1 MRLRT
6 RIQPLPGEKLVE
18 VLPPPASFVENAPL
32 RRLNFFP
39 GRHLTDVAL
48 QLEQAVRVARLRLR
62 AAGVAPGVAAGLEAG
77 LGADE
82 QGSFVQVGTGYGL
95 TAAGEDVVVD
105 RPLRVYVADLPV
117 FTPGQDSSLAP
128 KLGSL
133 PVGETGPTAG
143 VLLLVPGQVEE
154 MEVPLAAKATGLEA
168 ENFQP
173 FVRQPADEA
182 YYRQSTV
189 DAARLAILLWSDDWP
204 ATWRLPAVTAPGLW
218 RNQVAWRVF
227 AAEQAILESA
237 LLPPDE
243 ARAFPPWES
252 SGVAVALLGLDAHW
266 LPLFLDR
273 HAVARNGGL
282 PRQRVLATRA
292 FAQRLAGTG
301 EPRLWQARID
311 QFAAELAEYGSVATG
326 ATRFRF
332 LPPFGVL
339 PKAYA
344 SEWSTVTVTDP
355 ATTKATTFRTVKN
368 TFFPANYAVQLAV
381 APLEQLDAVADATRA
396 LPPFNLDQPDRV
408 LLLAPVPQSVFDPQL
423 LEVPEVAQ
431 ELRDAVAT
439 FTADRNRTRGE
450 RDDHR
455 ARAAKLAEKTDGS
468 AGVPAY
474 PDPDPDQLDPAET
487 AAGYTPPAG
496 EIFGTTGVGASLAA
510 PAFDR
515 LKAEL
520 QKRYAAWTDT
530 PEAAGLGTYYPD
542 QKAIKDREF
551 LAPDS
556 AFAQGLRPFV
566 RSLESKVNRA
576 EEMIGTHY
584 LRVRTD
590 VYRLGQ
596 LVSGATLTT
605 RFATSDALANVVDR
619 QTATVDAKG
628 LTAFA
633 SQLIG
638 NLPDASA
645 AATPKTA
652 PSGDATVKSATGKAP
667 ATGAGGAE
675 FMVYQ
680 PLDIQF
686 ATDDNGKIT
695 AASLDSQQI
704 VNVVKQDLLANK
716 SLFQLKAI
724 EPSFGLLPIDLLK
737 KLPLE
742 RLQPPAAVQIR
753 KEINDGKLELFQKLQ
768 ALDLC
773 LLGLTTQF
781 VDLPAPGGAYR
792 ALRLAEVFLQRA
804 SDDDL
809 GAPPANATAD
819 QKNTEAAHF
828 SRGVK
833 HADLSIA
840 ALRAIEDRIRE
851 YREIIALARQTLAAL
866 DAQSAAVAA
875 KLHEVDGRLAE
886 ARQDAAVG
894 QALLAEEMARV
905 QALDEH
911 RLKVLT
917 DHVSFFVF
925 HRPRALDPRIDRPVR
940 TLYPALTESPVPAAL
955 REDLDVPPDLLA
967 LQEVFRDSP
976 VRWFRFAPTWLGA
989 FDRLEPLRG
998 FVNRVLER
1006 AAEGTRTP
1014 PAVSVGR
1021 YRQALQTVLTSRATL
1036 AGRQRQLVQALPV
1049 AAVVAASWQD
1059 LRREAQDRFSLGHF
1073 IDHGPAPLARSA
1085 AAELQNVFKIAAA
1098 LHRDFSRTPALLRL
1112 GWAERYSQFD
1122 RATSF
1127 RDLSALLRW
1136 NEVEFTLRRELQL
1149 LTDWLYAR
1157 VNTGMAEA
1165 VALMDDLVRV
1175 CLLLASHA
1183 PVDQLVTGAVAEP
1196 TTPTLGGLLR
1206 VRVDASRLRLGMG
1219 VVVDLGDNRL
1229 VRAVVDNLAAS
1240 EATARVTALPAGGAP
1255 PITTSH
1261 TVRFVDLSRS
1271 Y

>member
-6 RIQPLPGEKLVE
+6 RIQPFPGEKLVE
-18 VLPPPASFVENAPL
+18 VLPPLASFVEDAPL

-48 QLEQAVRVARLRLR
+48 KLEQAVRVARLRLR
-62 AAGVAPGVAAGLEAG
+62 AEGVAPGVVTGLEAG

-82 QGSFVQVGTGYGL
+82 RGSFVEIGTGYGL
-95 TAAGEDVVVD
+95 TAAGEDVMVD
-105 RPLRVYVADLPV
+105 RVLRVYVADLPV
-117 FTPGQDSSLAP
+117 FTPGQDPFQAP
-128 KLGSL
+128 KLSTL
-133 PVGETGPTAG
+133 PIGETGPTAG
-143 VLLLVPGQVEE
+143 VLVLVPGQVEE
-154 MEVPLAAKATGLEA
+154 IEVPLAAKATGLEA

-189 DAARLAILLWSDDWP
+189 DAARLALLLWSADWP
-204 ATWRLPAVTAPGLW
+204 AAWRLPPVTAPGLW

-237 LLPPDE
+237 LLTPDE

-252 SGVAVALLGLDAHW
+252 SGVAVALLGLDEHW

-273 HAVARNGGL
+273 HAVARQGGL
-282 PRQRVLATRA
+282 PRQRVLATRS
-292 FAQRLAGTG
+292 FARQLQGTG

-311 QFAAELAEYGSVATG
+311 QFAAELAEYANTAAG

-344 SEWSTVTVTDP
+344 AEWNTVTVTDP
-355 ATTKATTFRTVKN
+355 ATEKATTYRTVRN

-381 APLEQLDAVADATRA
+381 APLEQLDAVADATRG

-408 LLLAPVPQSVFDPQL
+408 MLLAPVPQSVFDPQL

-439 FTADRNRTRGE
+439 LTADRNRTRGE
-450 RDDHR
+450 RDDYR
-455 ARAAKLAEKTDGS
+455 ARAGKLAEKTDGS

-487 AAGYTPPAG
+487 AAGYTPPVG
-496 EIFGTTGVGASLAA
+496 EIFGTTGVGASLAV
-510 PAFDR
+510 PAFDK
-515 LKAEL
+515 LKADL
-520 QKRYAAWTDT
+520 QKRYAAWTET
-530 PEAAGLGTYYPD
+530 PEQAGLGTYYPD

-551 LAPDS
+551 LATDS

-596 LVSGATLTT
+596 FVSGATLTT
-605 RFATSDALANVVDR
+605 RFATSDALANVVER
-619 QTATVDAKG
+619 QTAAVDAKG

-638 NLPDASA
+638 NLPDTRA
-645 AATPKTA
+645 AAGTK
-652 PSGDATVKSATGKAP
+652 SGPPAAGTVKAAAKAP
-667 ATGAGGAE
+667 AAGAAAAE
-675 FMVYQ
+675 YMVYQ
-680 PLDIQF
+680 PLDVQL
-686 ATDDNGKIT
+686 TTNDQGNIT
-695 AASLDSQQI
+695 AASVDSQQI

-716 SLFQLKAI
+716 SLFQLNTI
-724 EPSFGLLPIDLLK
+724 EPSFGKLPINLLK

-753 KEINDGKLELFQKLQ
+753 KEINDGKLELFSKLQ

-781 VDLPAPGGAYR
+781 VDQPAAGVAYR
-792 ALRLAEVFLQRA
+792 ALRLTEVFLQRG

-809 GAPPANATAD
+809 GVPPADAAAD

-840 ALRAIEDRIRE
+840 ALRAIEERIRE
-851 YREIIALARQTLAAL
+851 YREIIDLARQAL
-866 DAQSAAVAA
+866 GTIDAQSVAVAA

-886 ARQDAAVG
+886 ARQDAAVA
-894 QALLAEEMARV
+894 QALVAEEEARV
-905 QALDEH
+905 AGVNEH
-911 RLKVLT
+911 RNKVLT
-917 DHVSFFVF
+917 EHVSFFVF
-925 HRPRALDPRIDRPVR
+925 HRPRALDTRIDRPVR
-940 TLYPALTESPVPAAL
+940 TVYPALTESPVPAAL

-976 VRWFRFAPTWLGA
+976 ARWFRFAPTWLGA

-998 FVNRVLER
+998 FVSRVLER
-1006 AAEGTRTP
+1006 SAGESRATP
-1014 PAVSVGR
+1014 TASTGR
-1021 YRQALQTVLTSRATL
+1021 YNLALQTLFTSRA
-1036 AGRQRQLVQALPV
+1036 AVAVKQRELIQALPV
-1049 AAVVAASWQD
+1049 ATVAAASWQD
-1059 LRREAQDRFSLGHF
+1059 LKREAQDRFSLGHF
-1073 IDHGPAPLARSA
+1073 IDHGPALLARPA
-1085 AAELQNVFKIAAA
+1085 AEELQNVFKIAAA
-1098 LHRDFSRTPALLRL
+1098 VHRDFSRTPALLRL

-1122 RATSF
+1122 QAASF
-1127 RDLSALLRW
+1127 RDLAALPRW

-1149 LTDWLYAR
+1149 LADWLYAR
-1157 VNTGMAEA
+1157 INTRVAEA

-1183 PVDQLVTGAVAEP
+1183 PVDQLVTGTVAEP
-1196 TTPTLGGLLR
+1196 TTPTLGGLIR

-1219 VVVDLGDNRL
+1219 VVVDLGENQL

-1240 EATARVTALPAGGAP
+1240 EATARVTALSATGAP
-1255 PITTSH
+1255 AITASH
-1261 TVRFVDLSRS
+1261 TVRFLDTARS
-1271 Y
+1271 F

>member
-6 RIQPLPGEKLVE
+6 RIPPLPGEKLVE
-18 VLPPPASFVENAPL
+18 VLPPLASFVEDAPL

-39 GRHLTDVAL
+39 GRHLTHVAL

-62 AAGVAPGVAAGLEAG
+62 AEGVAPGVVAGLEAG

-82 QGSFVQVGTGYGL
+82 QGSFVEVGTGYGL
-95 TAAGEDVVVD
+95 TAAGEDVMVD

-117 FTPGQDSSLAP
+117 FTAGQDPFQAP
-128 KLGSL
+128 KLSTL

-154 MEVPLAAKATGLEA
+154 IEVPLAAKATGLEA

-173 FVRQPADEA
+173 FERQPADEA

-189 DAARLAILLWSDDWP
+189 DAARLALLLWRDDWP
-204 ATWRLPAVTAPGLW
+204 AAWRLPAVVAPGTW

-227 AAEQAILESA
+227 AAEQAIRESA
-237 LLPPDE
+237 LQTPDE
-243 ARAFPPWES
+243 QRVFPPWEPY
-252 SGVAVALLGLDAHW
+252 GVAVALLGLDAHW

-273 HAVARNGGL
+273 HAVARQGGL
-282 PRQRVLATRA
+282 PRQRVLTTRT
-292 FAQRLAGTG
+292 FAGQLRGTG

-311 QFAAELAEYGSVATG
+311 QFAAQLAEYVNTDAG

-332 LPPFGVL
+332 VPPFGVL

-344 SEWSTVTVTDP
+344 AEWSTVTVTDP
-355 ATTKATTFRTVKN
+355 TTEQPTTYRTVKN
-368 TFFPANYAVQLAV
+368 EFFPANYAVQLAV
-381 APLEQLDAVADATRA
+381 APLEQLDAVAEATRG

-408 LLLAPVPQSVFDPQL
+408 MLLAPVPQSVFDPQL
-423 LEVPEVAQ
+423 LAVAEVAQ
-431 ELRDAVAT
+431 ALRDALAELVAT
-439 FTADRNRTRGE
+439 RNQTRGE
-450 RDDHR
+450 RDDYR
-455 ARAAKLAEKTDGS
+455 ARATELAEKADGP
-468 AGVPAY
+468 AGVPVY
-474 PDPDPDQLDPAET
+474 PDPDPGQLDPAEV

-496 EIFGTTGVGASLAA
+496 EIFGTTGVGADIVVT
-510 PAFDR
+510 AFNR
-515 LKAEL
+515 LKTEL
-520 QKRYAAWTDT
+520 DKRYAAWAET
-530 PEAAGLGTYYPD
+530 PEQAGLGTYYAD
-542 QKAIKDREF
+542 QKAIKDREY
-551 LAPDS
+551 LAADS
-556 AFAQGLRPFV
+556 AFAKGLRPFLQY
-566 RSLESKVNRA
+566 LEAKVNRA

-596 LVSGATLTT
+596 YVAGATLTT
-605 RFATSDALANVVDR
+605 RFATSDALANVVER
-619 QTATVDAKG
+619 QTAAVDAKG

-638 NLPDASA
+638 NLPDTSA
-645 AATPKTA
+645 AAATK
-652 PSGDATVKSATGKAP
+652 SGP
-667 ATGAGGAE
+667 PAGGKKAAKPKATADGMSAE
-675 FMVYQ
+675 AFRVSQ

-695 AASLDSQQI
+695 AASVDSAQI

-716 SLFQLKAI
+716 ALFQLNTI
-724 EPSFGLLPIDLLK
+724 EPSFGKLPIDLLK
-737 KLPLE
+737 QIPLE

-753 KEINDGKLELFQKLQ
+753 KEINDDKLELFQKLE

-781 VDLPAPGGAYR
+781 VDQPAAGVAYR
-792 ALRLAEVFLQRA
+792 ALRLTEVFLQRG

-809 GAPPANATAD
+809 GVPPADAAAD

-840 ALRAIEDRIRE
+840 ALRAIEERIRE
-851 YREIIALARQTLAAL
+851 YREIIDLTRQALATI
-866 DAQSAAVAA
+866 DAQSAAVVA

-886 ARQDAAVG
+886 ARQDAAVA
-894 QALLAEEMARV
+894 QALVAEEEARV
-905 QALDEH
+905 AGVNDH
-911 RLKVLT
+911 RNKVLT
-917 DHVSFFVF
+917 EHVSFFVF
-925 HRPRALDPRIDRPVR
+925 HRPRALDTRIERPVR

-976 VRWFRFAPTWLGA
+976 ARWFRFAPTWLGA

-998 FVNRVLER
+998 FVSRVLER
-1006 AAEGTRTP
+1006 ITEEPR
-1014 PAVSVGR
+1014 AVPTASAGR
-1021 YRQALQTVLTSRATL
+1021 YNLALQTLFTSRA
-1036 AGRQRQLVQALPV
+1036 AVAVKQRELVQALPV
-1049 AAVVAASWQD
+1049 ATVATASWQD
-1059 LRREAQDRFSLGHF
+1059 LKREAQDRFSLGHL
-1073 IDHGPAPLARSA
+1073 IDHGPALLARPA
-1085 AAELQNVFKIAAA
+1085 AEELQNVFKIAAA
-1098 LHRDFSRTPALLRL
+1098 VHRDFSRTPALLRL

-1122 RATSF
+1122 QAAAF
-1127 RDLSALLRW
+1127 RDLSVLPRW
-1136 NEVEFTLRRELQL
+1136 NEVEFTLRRELQIL
-1149 LTDWLYAR
+1149 ADWLYAR
-1157 VNTGMAEA
+1157 INTRVAEA

-1183 PVDQLVTGAVAEP
+1183 PVDQLVTGTVVEP
-1196 TTPTLGGLLR
+1196 TTPTLGGLIR

-1219 VVVDLGDNRL
+1219 VVVDLGENQL

-1240 EATARVTALPAGGAP
+1240 EATARVTALPATGAP
-1255 PITTSH
+1255 AITASH
-1261 TVRFVDLSRS
+1261 TVRFLDAARS
-1271 Y
+1271 F